1 VTRKEIQ
8 AELEIQ
14 QAIQMHNP
22 PSSEAWQA
30 ASKRIHELA
39 RELTGKEPQD
49 ACGRAAKGRKRKTP
63 ADARA
68 VR

>member
-1 VTRKEIQ
+1 MTRKEIQ

-14 QAIQMHNP
+14 QTIQMHNP

-39 RELTGKEPQD
+39 RELTGKEPQE
-49 ACGRAAKGRKRKTP
+49 
-63 ADARA
+63 ARA
-68 VR
+68 VRGKSFFQNSKN